1 MQNSQN
7 LMMEGVLVAILAY
20 FSRTHT
26 RPDATLARSPYF
38 GLLAL
43 DAIPENFT
51 K

>member
-1 MQNSQN
+1 
-7 LMMEGVLVAILAY
+7 MMERVFVAILAC
-20 FSRTHT
+20 FSRTHI

-38 GLLAL
+38 GLPAL